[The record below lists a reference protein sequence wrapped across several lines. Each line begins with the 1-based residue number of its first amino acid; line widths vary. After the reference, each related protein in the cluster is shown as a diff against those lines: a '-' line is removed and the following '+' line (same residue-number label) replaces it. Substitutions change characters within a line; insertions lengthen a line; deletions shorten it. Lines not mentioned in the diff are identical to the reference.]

1 MKNPR
6 RKGRARATCAA
17 KANGRGDGPGLKTLL
32 LFDID
37 GTLVLTGGAGGRAM
51 TRAFEDLYGVSN
63 AFGGVPF
70 NGRTDAWILS
80 QAAANHGVSP
90 DALHAFKPLYLEY
103 LAVELEKPGPRKGVM
118 PGVREL
124 LDSLSLRDDVFLA
137 LLTGNFEQG
146 ARIKLEHFDLWRYF
160 PCGAFGDTVHDRN
173 RLLPVAL
180 ASVEGF
186 GGQRADAAD
195 AVIIGDTPLDVG
207 VALSGGARAVAVA
220 TGSHTTHELHTCGAH
235 AVFEDFS
242 DLDAVLA
249 ALQKSES

>member
-1 MKNPR
+1 M
-6 RKGRARATCAA
+6 
-17 KANGRGDGPGLKTLL
+17 
-32 LFDID
+32 
-37 GTLVLTGGAGGRAM
+37 LTGGAGGRAM
-51 TRAFEDLYGVSN
+51 TRAFEDLYGVAN

-80 QAAANHGVSP
+80 QAAAAHGVP
-90 DALHAFKPLYLEY
+90 ADALVSFKPLYLEY
-103 LAVELEKPGPRKGVM
+103 LAVELQKPGPRKGVM
-118 PGVREL
+118 PGVRQL
-124 LDSLSLRDDVFLA
+124 LDALSDRDDVFLA
-137 LLTGNFEQG
+137 LLTGNFERG

-160 PCGAFGDTVHDRN
+160 PCGAFGDAVHDRN
-173 RLLPVAL
+173 GLLPIAL

-186 GGQRADAAD
+186 EGLRAAAAD

-235 AVFEDFS
+235 AVFEDLS

-249 ALQKSES
+249 ALQKAES

>member
-1 MKNPR
+1 MRNHPP
-6 RKGRARATCAA
+6 KGRARATCAA
-17 KANGRGDGPGLKTLL
+17 KANGRGGGPGLKTLL

-51 TRAFEDLYGVSN
+51 TRAFEDLYGVAN

-80 QAAANHGVSP
+80 QAAAAHGVP
-90 DALHAFKPLYLEY
+90 PPALHAFKPLYLEY
-103 LAVELEKPGPRKGVM
+103 LTAELEKPGPRKGVM
-118 PGVREL
+118 PGVRPL
-124 LDSLSLRDDVFLA
+124 LDALSWRDDVFLA
-137 LLTGNFEQG
+137 LLTGNFEKG

-173 RLLPVAL
+173 GLLPIAL

-186 GGQRADAAD
+186 GGLRADVGD

-235 AVFEDFS
+235 VVFEDLS

-249 ALQKSES
+249 ALRKAES